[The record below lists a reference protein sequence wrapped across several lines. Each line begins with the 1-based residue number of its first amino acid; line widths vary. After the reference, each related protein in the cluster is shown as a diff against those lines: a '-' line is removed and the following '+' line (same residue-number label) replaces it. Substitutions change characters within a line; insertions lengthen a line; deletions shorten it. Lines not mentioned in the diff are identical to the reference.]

1 MKLSCLVLFVFSFA
15 LFANTADTIQP
26 KDSALVA
33 DAGDTADEIKQDG
46 GQSTYEHFCINCHQ
60 DGVAGAPKFR
70 NKTDWGPRLANNR
83 TINDLVNSA
92 MNGLNNMPP
101 KGSCFECKEEDLR
114 AAIQYMLPE
123 NHD

>member
-1 MKLSCLVLFVFSFA
+1 MKLSCLVLFIFSFA
-15 LFANTADTIQP
+15 LFANTVDTIQP
-26 KDSALVA
+26 TDSALVA
-33 DAGDTADEIKQDG
+33 DAGGNPKEVKDG

-60 DGVAGAPKFR
+60 DGVADAPKFR

-83 TINDLVNSA
+83 TINELVNSA
-92 MNGLNNMPP
+92 MNGLNMMPA
-101 KGSCFECKEEDLR
+101 KGSCIECNEEDLR